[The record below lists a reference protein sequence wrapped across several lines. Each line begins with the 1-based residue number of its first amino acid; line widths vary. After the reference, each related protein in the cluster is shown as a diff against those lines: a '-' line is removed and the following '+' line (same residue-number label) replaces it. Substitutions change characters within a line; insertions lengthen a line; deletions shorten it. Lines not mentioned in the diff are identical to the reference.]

1 MRTAFPTHRGTYR
14 ERRTAPHVAAACA
27 FLAWVVLA
35 YPARAEA
42 PTVIDW
48 SKGPVQDTG
57 ASCGAFTMKHLADRH
72 SYSLFVRG
80 TVAGTCIFEAEGL
93 KFHLPSNYGATTFG
107 TTTLFHF
114 LRFGSDVIVTW
125 MPGY

>member
-1 MRTAFPTHRGTYR
+1 MSFVKSFRLATLAF
-14 ERRTAPHVAAACA
+14 
-27 FLAWVVLA
+27 VVLQA
-35 YPARAEA
+35 SPARADA

-48 SKGPVQDTG
+48 SKGPVQDTA
-57 ASCGAFTMKHLADRH
+57 ASCGTVAMKRLADRH

-80 TVAGTCIFEAEGL
+80 TVAGTCVFEAGGL
-93 KFHLPSNYGATTFG
+93 TFHLPSNYGSTTQG
-107 TTTLFHF
+107 RTTLFHF

>member
-1 MRTAFPTHRGTYR
+1 MPFKNLPRLAR
-14 ERRTAPHVAAACA
+14 AAAFA
-27 FLAWVVLA
+27 VFALQAL
-35 YPARAEA
+35 PAHAEA
-42 PTVIDW
+42 PAVIDW

-57 ASCGAFTMKHLADRH
+57 ASCGTFIMKHLADRH

-80 TVAGTCIFEAEGL
+80 TVAGTCAFKADGVT
-93 KFHLPSNYGATTFG
+93 FHLPSNYGATTFG
-107 TTTLFHF
+107 TATLFHF